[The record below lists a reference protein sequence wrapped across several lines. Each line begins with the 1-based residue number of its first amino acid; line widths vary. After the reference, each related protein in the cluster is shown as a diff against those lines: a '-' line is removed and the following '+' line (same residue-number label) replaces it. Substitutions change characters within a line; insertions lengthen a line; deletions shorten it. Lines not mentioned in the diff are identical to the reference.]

1 MQLQVVQSFAQFNFC
16 FLKDRVLYVILKV
29 KYFIKGI
36 KMSEMSENI
45 KSVIT
50 CDLDGKIETYS
61 DGASKVFGYSKEEAI
76 GKMRV
81 SDFSDGKVVLGH
93 VINWLDEAVKKGKW
107 EGNTVFINKDRKE
120 VPCKIKIT
128 PTKDKN
134 GEHIGYCG
142 VTTPLKDKAPDE
154 VRPKINLMTKIF
166 AWVVIMRMP
175 FLSATIMP
183 ILVGAAVSKFMGFNV
198 DWGWLGLTL
207 LGGSLLHIGTN
218 TSNDYFDHKSGTDKL
233 NYNYSNKGLN
243 GGSRGIQM
251 GLISPKG
258 MLNLSII
265 TFALSAVVGIPLIQK
280 AGIPILWLGVIG
292 FLSGLFYTAPPFRF
306 SSRKGMGELL
316 IGLNFGP
323 LMVAGS
329 ALVQTG
335 QLLPE
340 AFLAGIPL
348 GFLIAAVVYVNEFP
362 DHDSDKATG
371 KNTLIVVFGPEKAR
385 IGYVS
390 LVLGAFLSI
399 VFLVV
404 NGTFPSLILI
414 SLLASYFGV
423 TSIQT
428 LYKYYNIR
436 LLEPANWGTIIMH
449 SVTGILL
456 FAGIWLGSPS
466 L

>member
-1 MQLQVVQSFAQFNFC
+1 
-16 FLKDRVLYVILKV
+16 
-29 KYFIKGI
+29 
-36 KMSEMSENI
+36 MSDNL

-50 CDLDGKIETYS
+50 CDLDGKVETFS
-61 DGASKVFGYSKEEAI
+61 EGAKTMFGYAEEEVV

-81 SDFSDGKVVLGH
+81 SDFSDGQVVLGH
-93 VINWLDEAVKKGKW
+93 VIGWLDESVKKGKW
-107 EGNTVFINKDRKE
+107 EGETAFLRKDGSEFSAR
-120 VPCKIKIT
+120 IKIT
-128 PTKDKN
+128 PTKDKDGN
-134 GEHIGYCG
+134 HIGYCG
-142 VTTPLKDKAPDE
+142 VTTPLDDKTPDE
-154 VRPKINLMTKIF
+154 VRPKIDLMTQIF
-166 AWVVIMRMP
+166 TWVVIMRLP

-183 ILVGAAVSKFMGFNV
+183 ILVGAAVAKFMGYAV
-198 DWGWLGLTL
+198 DWSWLGLTL

-218 TSNDYFDHKSGTDKL
+218 TSNDYFDHLSGTDNL

-251 GLISPKG
+251 GLISPEG
-258 MLNLSII
+258 VRNLTII
-265 TFALSAVVGIPLIQK
+265 VFGLSVLVGIPLIQK
-280 AGIPILWLGVIG
+280 AGMPVLWLGLIG

-306 SSRKGMGELL
+306 SSRKGLGELL

-329 ALVQTG
+329 TLVQTG

-348 GFLIAAVVYVNEFP
+348 GFLIAAVVYINEFP

-371 KNTLIVVFGPEKAR
+371 KNTLIVTLGPEKAR
-385 IGYVS
+385 VGYVA
-390 LVLGAFLSI
+390 LVSGAFLSI
-399 VFLVV
+399 VLLVL

-414 SLLASYFGV
+414 TLMASYFGF

-428 LYKYYNIR
+428 LYKYYNDR

-449 SVTGILL
+449 SLTGLLL
-456 FAGIWLGSPS
+456 FAGLWLGTSTI
-466 L
+466 

>member
-1 MQLQVVQSFAQFNFC
+1 MNDNV
-16 FLKDRVLYVILKV
+16 
-29 KYFIKGI
+29 
-36 KMSEMSENI
+36 

-50 CDLDGKIETYS
+50 CDLDGKVETFS
-61 DGASKVFGYSKEEAI
+61 EGATALFGYSEEEVV

-81 SDFSDGKVVLGH
+81 SDFSDGQVVLGH
-93 VINWLDEAVKKGKW
+93 VIGWLDESVKKGKW
-107 EGNTVFINKDRKE
+107 EGETAFLKKDGSEFSAR
-120 VPCKIKIT
+120 IKIT
-128 PTKDKN
+128 PTKDKEGN
-134 GEHIGYCG
+134 HIGYCG
-142 VTTPLKDKAPDE
+142 VTTPLKDKEPAE
-154 VRPKINLMTKIF
+154 VRPKIDLMTQIF
-166 AWVVIMRMP
+166 TWVVIMRLP

-183 ILVGAAVSKFMGFNV
+183 ILVGAAVAKFMGYSV
-198 DWGWLGLTL
+198 DWAWLGLTL

-218 TSNDYFDHKSGTDKL
+218 TSNDYFDYLSGTDNL

-258 MLNLSII
+258 VRNL
-265 TFALSAVVGIPLIQK
+265 TFVVFALSVLVGIPLIQK
-280 AGIPILWLGVIG
+280 AGMPVLWLGIIG

-306 SSRKGMGELL
+306 SSRKGLGELL
-316 IGLNFGP
+316 IGINFGP

-329 ALVQTG
+329 TLIQTG

-340 AFLAGIPL
+340 AFLAGVPL
-348 GFLIAAVVYVNEFP
+348 GFLIAAVVYINEFP

-385 IGYVS
+385 VGYVA
-390 LVLGAFLSI
+390 LVSGAFLSI
-399 VFLVV
+399 VLLVL

-414 SLLASYFGV
+414 ALVASYFGF

-428 LYKYYNIR
+428 LYKYYNDR

-449 SVTGILL
+449 SLTGVLL
-456 FAGIWLGSPS
+456 FVGLWF
-466 L
+466 

>member
-1 MQLQVVQSFAQFNFC
+1 
-16 FLKDRVLYVILKV
+16 
-29 KYFIKGI
+29 
-36 KMSEMSENI
+36 MSENI

-50 CDLDGKIETYS
+50 CDLDGKVETFS
-61 DGASKVFGYSKEEAI
+61 DGAAEIFGYNTEEVI

-81 SDFSDGKVVLGH
+81 SDFSDGQIVLGH
-93 VINWLDEAVKKGKW
+93 VIGWLEDSVKYGKW
-107 EGNTVFINKDRKE
+107 EGNTVFLRKDGSE
-120 VPCKIKIT
+120 MPCRIKIT

-142 VTTPLKDKAPDE
+142 VTTPLKDKTPDE

-166 AWVVIMRMP
+166 TWVVIMRLP

-183 ILVGAAVSKFMGFNV
+183 ILVGAAVAKFMGYTV
-198 DWGWLGLTL
+198 EWSWLGLTL
-207 LGGSLLHIGTN
+207 LGGSFLHIGTN
-218 TSNDYFDHKSGTDKL
+218 TSNDYFDHMSGTDEL

-258 MLNLSII
+258 ILTVAIT
-265 TFALSAVVGIPLIQK
+265 TFALSAIVGIPLIHR
-280 AGIPILWLGVIG
+280 AGISVLWLGFIG

-329 ALVQTG
+329 TLVQTG
-335 QLLPE
+335 ELLPQ

-385 IGYVS
+385 VGYVS
-390 LVLGAFLSI
+390 LVVGAFLSI
-399 VFLVV
+399 VLLVL
-404 NGTFPSLILI
+404 NGTFPNLVLIA
-414 SLLASYFGV
+414 LLASYFGV

-428 LYKYYNIR
+428 LYKYYNNR

-449 SVTGILL
+449 SATGILL
-456 FAGIWLGSPS
+456 FIGLWLGSS
-466 L
+466 SI

>member
-1 MQLQVVQSFAQFNFC
+1 
-16 FLKDRVLYVILKV
+16 
-29 KYFIKGI
+29 
-36 KMSEMSENI
+36 MSNNL

-50 CDLDGKIETYS
+50 CDLDGKVETFS
-61 DGASKVFGYSKEEAI
+61 EGAEKIFGYNQDEVV

-81 SDFSDGKVVLGH
+81 SDFSDGQVVLGH
-93 VINWLDEAVKKGKW
+93 VIGWLDESVKKGKW
-107 EGNTVFINKDRKE
+107 EGETSFLRKDGSEFPAR
-120 VPCKIKIT
+120 IKIT
-128 PTKDKN
+128 PTKDKD
-134 GEHIGYCG
+134 GKHIGYCG
-142 VTTPLKDKAPDE
+142 VTSQLKDKTSEE
-154 VRPKINLMTKIF
+154 VRPKINLTTKIF
-166 AWVVIMRMP
+166 TWVVIMRLP

-183 ILVGAAVSKFMGFNV
+183 ILLGAAVAKFMGYSV
-198 DWGWLGLTL
+198 DWSWLGLTL

-218 TSNDYFDHKSGTDKL
+218 TSNDYFDYLSGADNL

-251 GLISPKG
+251 GLISLKG
-258 MLNLSII
+258 VRNLSIVV
-265 TFALSAVVGIPLIQK
+265 FMLSALVGIPLIQK
-280 AGIPILWLGVIG
+280 AGMPIFWLGLIG

-306 SSRKGMGELL
+306 ASRKGLGELL

-329 ALVQTG
+329 TLVQTG

-385 IGYVS
+385 IGYVA
-390 LVLGAFLSI
+390 LVSGAFLSI
-399 VFLVV
+399 VFLVL

-414 SLLASYFGV
+414 SLLSSYFGF

-428 LYKYYNIR
+428 LYRYYNDR

-449 SVTGILL
+449 SLTGILL
-456 FAGIWLGSPS
+456 FAGLWLGSS
-466 L
+466 TI

>member
-1 MQLQVVQSFAQFNFC
+1 
-16 FLKDRVLYVILKV
+16 
-29 KYFIKGI
+29 
-36 KMSEMSENI
+36 MSKNI

-50 CDLDGKIETYS
+50 CDLDGKIQTYS
-61 DGASKVFGYSKEEAI
+61 EGAAKVFGYDEAEVI

-81 SDFSDGKVVLGH
+81 SDFSDGQVVLGH
-93 VINWLDEAVKKGKW
+93 VIGWLDESVKKGKW
-107 EGNTVFINKDRKE
+107 EGETAFIRKDGSEFSAR
-120 VPCKIKIT
+120 IKIT

-142 VTTPLKDKAPDE
+142 VTTPLKDKAPYE
-154 VRPKINLMTKIF
+154 VRPKIDLMTRIF
-166 AWVVIMRMP
+166 TWVVIMRLP

-183 ILVGAAVSKFMGFNV
+183 ILVGAAVAKFMGFSV
-198 DWGWLGLTL
+198 DWAWLGLTI

-218 TSNDYFDHKSGTDKL
+218 TSNDYFDHLSGTDNI

-251 GLISPKG
+251 GLITPTG
-258 MLNLSII
+258 VRNLTII
-265 TFALSAVVGIPLIQK
+265 IFALSVLVGIPLIQK
-280 AGIPILWLGVIG
+280 AGMQVLWLGLIG

-306 SSRKGMGELL
+306 SSRKGLGELL

-329 ALVQTG
+329 TLIQTG

-348 GFLIAAVVYVNEFP
+348 GFLIAAVVYINEFP
-362 DHDSDKATG
+362 DHDSDKVTG

-385 IGYVS
+385 IGYVA
-390 LVLGAFLSI
+390 LVSGAFLSI
-399 VFLVV
+399 VLLVL

-414 SLLASYFGV
+414 TLLASYFGI

-428 LYKYYNIR
+428 LYKYYNDR

-449 SVTGILL
+449 SVTGLLL
-456 FAGIWLGSPS
+456 FAGLWLGNPIV
-466 L
+466 

>member
-1 MQLQVVQSFAQFNFC
+1 
-16 FLKDRVLYVILKV
+16 
-29 KYFIKGI
+29 
-36 KMSEMSENI
+36 MSDNV

-50 CDLDGKIETYS
+50 CDLDGKVETFS
-61 DGASKVFGYSKEEAI
+61 EGAVTLFGYTQEEVV

-81 SDFSDGKVVLGH
+81 SDFSDGQVVLGH
-93 VINWLDEAVKKGKW
+93 VIGWLDESVKKGKW
-107 EGNTVFINKDRKE
+107 EGETAFLKKDGSEFSAR
-120 VPCKIKIT
+120 IKIT
-128 PTKDKN
+128 PTKDKEGN
-134 GEHIGYCG
+134 HIGYCG
-142 VTTPLKDKAPDE
+142 VTTPLEDKEPDE
-154 VRPKINLMTKIF
+154 VRPKIDLMTQIF
-166 AWVVIMRMP
+166 TWVVIMRLP

-183 ILVGAAVSKFMGFNV
+183 ILVGAAVAKFMGYAV
-198 DWGWLGLTL
+198 DWSWLGLTL

-218 TSNDYFDHKSGTDKL
+218 TSNDYFDYLSGTDNL

-258 MLNLSII
+258 VRNLTIVV
-265 TFALSAVVGIPLIQK
+265 FALSVLVGIPLIQK
-280 AGIPILWLGVIG
+280 AGMPVLWLGIIG

-306 SSRKGMGELL
+306 SSRKGLGELL

-329 ALVQTG
+329 TLVQTG

-340 AFLAGIPL
+340 AFLAGVPL
-348 GFLIAAVVYVNEFP
+348 GFLIAAVVYINEFP

-385 IGYVS
+385 VGYVA
-390 LVLGAFLSI
+390 LVSGAFLSI
-399 VFLVV
+399 VLLVL

-414 SLLASYFGV
+414 ALMASYFGF

-428 LYKYYNIR
+428 LYKYYNDR
-436 LLEPANWGTIIMH
+436 LLEPANWGSIIMH
-449 SVTGILL
+449 SLTGALL
-456 FAGIWLGSPS
+456 FVGLWLGTSTV
-466 L
+466 

>member
-1 MQLQVVQSFAQFNFC
+1 
-16 FLKDRVLYVILKV
+16 
-29 KYFIKGI
+29 
-36 KMSEMSENI
+36 MSKNI

-61 DGASKVFGYSKEEAI
+61 EGAAKLFGYDEAEVI

-81 SDFSDGKVVLGH
+81 SDFSDGQVVLGH
-93 VINWLDEAVKKGKW
+93 VIGWLDESVKKGKW
-107 EGNTVFINKDRKE
+107 EGETAFIRKDGSEFSAR
-120 VPCKIKIT
+120 IKIT

-142 VTTPLKDKAPDE
+142 VTTPLKDKVPDE
-154 VRPKINLMTKIF
+154 VRPKIDLMTRIF
-166 AWVVIMRMP
+166 TWVVIMRLP

-183 ILVGAAVSKFMGFNV
+183 ILVGAAVAKFMGFSV
-198 DWGWLGLTL
+198 DWAWLGLTI

-218 TSNDYFDHKSGTDKL
+218 TSNDYFDHLSGTDNI

-251 GLISPKG
+251 GLITPTG
-258 MLNLSII
+258 VRNLTII
-265 TFALSAVVGIPLIQK
+265 VFTLSVLVGIPLIQK
-280 AGIPILWLGVIG
+280 AGMQVFWLGLIG
-292 FLSGLFYTAPPFRF
+292 FLSGLFYTAPPFKF
-306 SSRKGMGELL
+306 SSRKGLGELL

-329 ALVQTG
+329 TLIQTG

-348 GFLIAAVVYVNEFP
+348 GLLIAAVVYINEFP
-362 DHDSDKATG
+362 DHDSDKVTG

-385 IGYVS
+385 VGYVA
-390 LVLGAFLSI
+390 LVSGAFLSI
-399 VFLVV
+399 VLLVL

-414 SLLASYFGV
+414 TLLASYFGI

-428 LYKYYNIR
+428 LYKYYNDR

-449 SVTGILL
+449 SVTGLLL
-456 FAGIWLGSPS
+456 FAGLWLGNPIV
-466 L
+466 

>member
-1 MQLQVVQSFAQFNFC
+1 
-16 FLKDRVLYVILKV
+16 
-29 KYFIKGI
+29 
-36 KMSEMSENI
+36 MSKNI

-50 CDLDGKIETYS
+50 CDLDGKIQTYS
-61 DGASKVFGYSKEEAI
+61 EGAAKVFGYDEAEVI

-81 SDFSDGKVVLGH
+81 SDFSDGQVVLGH
-93 VINWLDEAVKKGKW
+93 VIGWLDESVKKGKW
-107 EGNTVFINKDRKE
+107 EGETAFIRKDGSEFSAR
-120 VPCKIKIT
+120 IKIT
-128 PTKDKN
+128 PTKDKD

-142 VTTPLKDKAPDE
+142 VTTPLKEKVPDE
-154 VRPKINLMTKIF
+154 VRPKIDLMTKIF
-166 AWVVIMRMP
+166 TWVVIMRLP

-183 ILVGAAVSKFMGFNV
+183 ILVGAAVAKFMGFSV
-198 DWGWLGLTL
+198 DWAWLGLTI

-218 TSNDYFDHKSGTDKL
+218 TSNDYFDHLSGTDNI

-251 GLISPKG
+251 GLITPIG
-258 MLNLSII
+258 VRNLTII
-265 TFALSAVVGIPLIQK
+265 VFALSVLVGIPLIQK
-280 AGIPILWLGVIG
+280 AGMQVLWLGLIG

-306 SSRKGMGELL
+306 SSRKGLGELL

-329 ALVQTG
+329 TLIQTG
-335 QLLPE
+335 KLLPE

-348 GFLIAAVVYVNEFP
+348 GFLIAAVVYINEFP
-362 DHDSDKATG
+362 DHDSDKVTG

-385 IGYVS
+385 IGYVA
-390 LVLGAFLSI
+390 LVSGAFLSI
-399 VFLVV
+399 VLLVL

-414 SLLASYFGV
+414 TLLASYFGI

-428 LYKYYNIR
+428 LYKYYNDR

-449 SVTGILL
+449 SVTGLLL
-456 FAGIWLGSPS
+456 FAGLWLGNPMV
-466 L
+466 